1 MAAAES
7 EGDDWN
13 LSTTRVI
20 VRSTE
25 DMVDIPCDI
34 HQWLKLI
41 STVLALQRYI
51 PYLITQLTR

>member
-7 EGDDWN
+7 EGNDWN

-34 HQWLKLI
+34 HRWLWLI

-51 PYLITQLTR
+51 LYLILQLTQ

>member
-7 EGDDWN
+7 EGNDWN

-34 HQWLKLI
+34 HRWLKLI

-51 PYLITQLTR
+51 LYLILQLTQ